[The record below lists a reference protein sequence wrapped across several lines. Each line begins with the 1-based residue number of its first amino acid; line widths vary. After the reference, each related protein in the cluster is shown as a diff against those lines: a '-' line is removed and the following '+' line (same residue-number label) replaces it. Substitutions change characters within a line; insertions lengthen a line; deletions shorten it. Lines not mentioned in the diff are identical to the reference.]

1 MRILNKRKK
10 ERIMSKECE
19 HEDKIFSTHEIEI
32 PYTTRYDRD
41 SQNYGLR
48 KGVGIVVQCN
58 KCHEIRLI
66 EK

>member
-1 MRILNKRKK
+1 
-10 ERIMSKECE
+10 MSKECE